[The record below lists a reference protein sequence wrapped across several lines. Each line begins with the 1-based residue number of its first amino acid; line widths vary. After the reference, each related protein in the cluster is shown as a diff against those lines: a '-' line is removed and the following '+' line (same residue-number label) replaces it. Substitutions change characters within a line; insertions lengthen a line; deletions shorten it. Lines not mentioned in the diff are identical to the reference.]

1 MCGLAAIYRDL
12 SHQATSYIGM
22 NDSNNHHAA
31 PADID
36 GRADETSPLPGTIRK
51 LWVSESAL
59 LREHLL
65 RLDPESRRSR
75 FGSPVNRFF
84 IEQYA
89 SRAVSSES
97 VVHGFFVDGTLR
109 GAAELRGYGKPFPS
123 EAEAALSIEREWQD
137 HGVGSELL
145 DRTILAARNRGI
157 HTIYM
162 NCLAENR
169 RMQAI
174 AKKHEASLRFRADD
188 VVGEVVNPR
197 ATPAT
202 VLREMIADGYGMATA
217 ILDLQLRIFRAA

>member
-1 MCGLAAIYRDL
+1 
-12 SHQATSYIGM
+12 M
-22 NDSNNHHAA
+22 NDSKDRHYS
-31 PADID
+31 PVDLD
-36 GRADETSPLPGTIRK
+36 DRRDDETGALPGTIRK
-51 LWVSESAL
+51 LWVGEGAL

-89 SRAVSSES
+89 SRAVSPES

-109 GAAELRGYGKPFPS
+109 GAAELRRYGKPFPR
-123 EAEAALSIEREWQD
+123 EAEAAFSIEREWQGR
-137 HGVGSELL
+137 GVGSELL
-145 DRTILAARNRGI
+145 ERTILAARNREI

-169 RMQAI
+169 RMQAV
-174 AKKHEASLRFRADD
+174 AKKHEAALRFRADD

-217 ILDLQLRIFRAA
+217 VLDLQSRIFRPA